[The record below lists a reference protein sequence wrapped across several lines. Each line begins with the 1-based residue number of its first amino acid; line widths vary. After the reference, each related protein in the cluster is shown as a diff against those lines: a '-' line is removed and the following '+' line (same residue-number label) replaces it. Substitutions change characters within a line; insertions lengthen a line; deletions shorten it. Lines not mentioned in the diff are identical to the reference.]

1 LRHVTFQIEIS
12 EIADELHFAD
22 AFNLL
27 WVSFARADVLIA
39 IFARADVLIAINDP
53 ACEVMIRVQCS

>member
-1 LRHVTFQIEIS
+1 MRHVAFQIEIS
-12 EIADELHFAD
+12 EIADELDFAD

-39 IFARADVLIAINDP
+39 INDP
-53 ACEVMIRVQCS
+53 ACEVMARVQCS